1 MLAPWWRIPTT
12 ANVVA
17 AEVAKV
23 AVVVIA
29 VQRAMVVV
37 NEIVALAAMARTA
50 AAIVALV
57 MKALVAL
64 VAAMAVCLLRSRVMR
79 RAMVLSDQSVS
90 VLLLFVSRRF
100 QRIDKINQMM

>member
-1 MLAPWWRIPTT
+1 VA
-12 ANVVA
+12 A

-23 AVVVIA
+23 AVVVIVA
-29 VQRAMVVV
+29 QRAMVVV

-57 MKALVAL
+57 MKALAEL
-64 VAAMAVCLLRSRVMR
+64 VAAMVVFLLRSRATR

-100 QRIDKINQMM
+100 LRIDKINQMM

>member
-1 MLAPWWRIPTT
+1 
-12 ANVVA
+12 
-17 AEVAKV
+17 
-23 AVVVIA
+23 
-29 VQRAMVVV
+29 MVVV

-57 MKALVAL
+57 MKALAEL
-64 VAAMAVCLLRSRVMR
+64 VAAMVVFLLRNRATR

-100 QRIDKINQMM
+100 LRIDKINQMM